1 MLRFPWWKIIIII
14 VPCLWGAYSVTPH
27 FFYSK
32 VEKYNDV
39 QAQML
44 LDQPVDDQALLIAK
58 NSWYPWLPSRIVN
71 LGLDLRGG
79 AHVLVEVSLEEVYSE
94 RLASYWPEMRT
105 NLRNIKEKVGSIRQV
120 SGGNN
125 ELLIKIGR
133 QEGLAEA
140 IALVKDNNKKR
151 GLGILDVS
159 SAEQTLI
166 KVSLSEQEQKRID
179 NQTMEQSLEII
190 RRRVDEA
197 GTREPTIQRQGE
209 RRILIQVPGLGSA
222 EELLRLIGKTARLTF
237 HPVVGAN
244 LSCSKKVNNQTL
256 LLPSSEDSNSCF
268 SLQKKSVVSGSQL
281 TNAQPSFDQNNR
293 PAVSFQFNP
302 VGGRK
307 FGAYTRDNIGNPFA
321 IVLDNE
327 VISAPIIQSHI
338 PGGSGIITGSFTV
351 DESNRLAILLRAGA
365 LPASIRVLEQRTVG
379 PELGADSV
387 QSGKTA
393 AILAGILILLF
404 MFLSYGLLGAFA
416 NIGLIF
422 NISLIFSVMAAMN
435 ATLTLPG
442 IAGIV
447 LTIGMAV
454 DANVLIFERIKEE
467 LRVNKSIFKSIEL
480 GYERAL
486 TSIIDANFTTLI
498 AAIILFSL
506 GSGPI
511 RGFAVTLGIGIVT
524 SVFTAVFFTRLLIGS
539 YITSRR
545 PKKLKV

>member
-1 MLRFPWWKIIIII
+1 MLRFPWWKILIIF
-14 VPCLWGAYSVTPH
+14 VPCVWGIYSVIPH

-32 VEKYNDV
+32 VEKYNDI
-39 QAQML
+39 QAQIVL
-44 LDQPVDDQALLIAK
+44 GQLSENELSIADK
-58 NSWYPWLPSRIVN
+58 STWYYWAPSRIVN

-94 RLASYWPEMRT
+94 RLGSYWPQMRKH
-105 NLRNIKEKVGSIRQV
+105 LRTIRNSVGTIKQV
-120 SGGNN
+120 SGGLN
-125 ELLIKIGR
+125 ELLIRIGKK
-133 QEGLAEA
+133 EGLTEA
-140 IALVKDNNKKR
+140 IALVRRESKS
-151 GLGILDVS
+151 LGASIFEFS
-159 SAEQTLI
+159 SMDEKTI
-166 KVSLSEQEQKRID
+166 KISLSEGERKKID
-179 NQTMEQSLEII
+179 KQTMEQSLEII

-222 EELLRLIGKTARLTF
+222 EELLRLIGKTAKLTF
-237 HPVVGAN
+237 HPVISSN
-244 LSCSKKVNNQTL
+244 FSCSKKVNMNSIV
-256 LLPSSEDSNSCF
+256 LPSIEDPTQCF
-268 SLQKKSVVSGSQL
+268 SLEKESVVTGAQL

-307 FGAYTRDNIGNPFA
+307 FGEYTKENVGNPFA
-321 IVLDNE
+321 IVLDSE
-327 VISAPIIQSHI
+327 VISAPVIQSHI

-379 PELGADSV
+379 PELGADSI
-387 QSGKTA
+387 QSGKIA
-393 AILAGILILLF
+393 AIIAGLLILIFMLLT
-404 MFLSYGLLGAFA
+404 YGLFGFFA
-416 NIGLIF
+416 NVGLIA
-422 NISLIFSVMAAMN
+422 NIALIFSIMASMN

-467 LRVNKSIFKSIEL
+467 LHVSKSIFRAIEM
-480 GYERAL
+480 GYEKAL
-486 TSIIDANFTTLI
+486 TSIIDANVTTFI
-498 AAIILFSL
+498 AALILFTL

-511 RGFAVTLGIGIVT
+511 RGFSVTLGIGIIT
-524 SVFTAVFFTRLLIGS
+524 SVFTAVFLTRLLVSLYIGF
-539 YITSRR
+539 TR
-545 PKKLKV
+545 PKKLEV